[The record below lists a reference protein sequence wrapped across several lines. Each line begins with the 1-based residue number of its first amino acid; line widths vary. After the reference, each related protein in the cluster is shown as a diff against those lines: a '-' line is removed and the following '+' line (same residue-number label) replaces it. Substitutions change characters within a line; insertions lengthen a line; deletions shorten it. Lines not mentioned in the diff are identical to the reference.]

1 MSFKMRGFSPFTKKT
16 DPVKKP
22 VGPVTPTTKADYMA
36 REVFNLAQEQE
47 RNKDGQ
53 DIVKSKEDQIKDL
66 QQDIAKLRN
75 RNNPGDNK
83 RIKTIQNEINRLKK

>member
-22 VGPVTPTTKADYMA
+22 VGPVTPTTQADYMA